1 MQCKGVIFS
10 FWLMFLFLISTGCTE
25 YSKIYKGTD
34 TNTKFTKATELF
46 QNKEYIKS
54 IQLFEQLQETYNG
67 NPDSLEIVDINI
79 AYAYFN
85 MKDFVTA
92 SMYFKDF
99 TDKFAYNS
107 RMIECAYM
115 ALYCDVLSVGNAD
128 LDQTTTPDVIEALQT
143 FINHYPESN
152 YVEKCNGHIDAL
164 RAIIHNKSYF
174 QVKQYYLMKE
184 YKAASAAAQIA
195 ILRYPDIPQKEELDY
210 IAYYAYYLFAIN
222 SVESKRIERLLQ
234 TNTLIQEYLHS
245 NPSNA
250 PHVENALLIRQKNI
264 TTITKLKETT

>member
-1 MQCKGVIFS
+1 MWYKDFKFFLGLI
-10 FWLMFLFLISTGCTE
+10 FLFVFSTGCSE

-34 TNTKFTKATELF
+34 TNLKFTKATELF
-46 QNKEYIKS
+46 QHKEYTKS
-54 IQLFEQLQETYNG
+54 IQLFEQLQETYKG
-67 NPDSLEIVDINI
+67 NSDSLAIVDINI

-115 ALYCDVLSVGNAD
+115 ALYCDVLSVGDAD
-128 LDQTTTPDVIEALQT
+128 LDQVTTPDIIEALQT

-152 YVEKCNGHIDAL
+152 YVAKCNDHIDAL
-164 RAIIHNKSYF
+164 RAIIQSKFYF

-195 ILRYPDIPQKEELDY
+195 VLRYPDIPQKEELDY
-210 IAYYAYYLFAIN
+210 IAYYAYYLFAMN

-250 PHVENALLIRQKNI
+250 PHVQNALLIRQKNLN
-264 TTITKLKETT
+264 TITKLKETT